1 LNPKLKKKPKKNLS
15 DLDNDGVQGPLT
27 ATSVVLTTL
36 HAIPTDFINYWQLV
50 EVNIKQLLSLS

>member
-1 LNPKLKKKPKKNLS
+1 MKRKTKENLRS
-15 DLDNDGVQGPLT
+15 DLGNDGVQGPLT

-50 EVNIKQLLSLS
+50 EVKIKH

>member
-1 LNPKLKKKPKKNLS
+1 
-15 DLDNDGVQGPLT
+15 LDNDGVQGPLT

-50 EVNIKQLLSLS
+50 EVKIKH